1 MWIFSETRK
10 AKFNINIKKSENVK
24 LSNYKTLSF
33 LNYQQLKEMIDDF
46 SSLHYAIVKGR
57 YYQNYV
63 ITI

>member
-1 MWIFSETRK
+1 M
-10 AKFNINIKKSENVK
+10 K
-24 LSNYKTLSF
+24 LSNYKALSF
-33 LNYQQLKEMIDDF
+33 LNYQQLKEVIDDF